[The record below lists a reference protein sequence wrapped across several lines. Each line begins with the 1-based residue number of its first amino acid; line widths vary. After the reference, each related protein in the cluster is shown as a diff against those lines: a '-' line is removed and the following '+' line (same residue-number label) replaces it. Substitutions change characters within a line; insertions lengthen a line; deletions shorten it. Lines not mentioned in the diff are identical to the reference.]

1 MRSRQDVFLAT
12 TRNRRYLADVL
23 DGLSED
29 HWDRESLCDGWT
41 VRHVAAHL
49 LQHAFVGFPRFF
61 AVSVRYRGSTDAT
74 VDHFAR
80 RLARLD
86 TSTLVRTLREHAA
99 DQVDPPRVGPWG
111 PFAET
116 CIHLR
121 DIARPLGLEADVPRT
136 DWAHLLGRLTAPD
149 APPAL
154 VRPGRGAGLAF
165 VATDTGSR
173 HGHGALV
180 SGTAEALCMALAGRR
195 SALVDLSGPGVELL
209 RGR

>member
-1 MRSRQDVFLAT
+1 MRSRQDIFIAT
-12 TRNRRYLADVL
+12 TRNRLHLADVL

-29 HWDRESLCDGWT
+29 QWNRDSLCDGWT

-61 AVSVRYRGSTDAT
+61 AVSLRYRGSTDAT
-74 VDHFAR
+74 IDHFAR

-86 TSTLVRTLREHAA
+86 TSTLVRTLRQHAE

-121 DIARPLGLEADVPRT
+121 DISRPLDLEADVPSE
-136 DWAHLLGRLTAPD
+136 DWAHLLGQLTAPG

-154 VRPGRGAGLAF
+154 VRPGRGAGLAV

-173 HGHGALV
+173 HGQGPLV

-195 SALVDLSGPGVELL
+195 SALSDLSGPGVEVL